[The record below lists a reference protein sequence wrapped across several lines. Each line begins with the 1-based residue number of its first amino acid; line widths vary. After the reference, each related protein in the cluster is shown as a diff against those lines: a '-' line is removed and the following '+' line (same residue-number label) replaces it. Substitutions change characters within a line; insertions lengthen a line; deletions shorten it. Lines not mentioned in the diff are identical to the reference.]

1 MSEDAIQQLVA
12 TVHART
18 MLELREALRAA
29 GAGTLQ
35 RIAVD
40 IVPALF
46 RNDYSGEAA
55 SSGEGWAEAIARPA
69 VAALPSHLVRVHAG
83 SFGAAGA
90 SGLLASMRDA
100 GVAQAALVMVSD
112 VPLAPEL
119 RETLL
124 AAVPWVIDM
133 DGLVNLMINAAV
145 GVTIRGYET
154 RRLDPGYF
162 R

>member
-1 MSEDAIQQLVA
+1 
-12 TVHART
+12 
-18 MLELREALRAA
+18 
-29 GAGTLQ
+29 
-35 RIAVD
+35 
-40 IVPALF
+40 
-46 RNDYSGEAA
+46 
-55 SSGEGWAEAIARPA
+55 
-69 VAALPSHLVRVHAG
+69 
-83 SFGAAGA
+83 
-90 SGLLASMRDA
+90 MRDA